1 MNQKKIKIMRKL
13 SLISFVVITFF
24 SFSFAELEV
33 PKLTQRVT
41 DFAGILTAEQIKS
54 LEYKLQKFEEE
65 TSNQIAILIIPSL
78 EDEDIN
84 DFSMKVVEKNK
95 LGQAG
100 KDNGVLF
107 LIAIQDRK
115 MRLEVGYGL
124 EGALPDVLCDQIL
137 RNIVR
142 PKFRQ
147 GDYYGGINAG
157 IDAIISAT
165 KGEFKANP
173 RERPETNIGMIIA
186 FIIIGFVLLTFFGSL
201 IGGSRHYSIRSG
213 RYDSTLFWLWLLSSM
228 GERRRS
234 RGSWGGWWTGGG
246 FSGGGGWSGGGGS
259 FGGGGASSS
268 W

>member
-1 MNQKKIKIMRKL
+1 MLRL
-13 SLISFVVITFF
+13 SFVLFFVISLF

-33 PKLTQRVT
+33 PKLTQRVS
-41 DFAGILTAEQIKS
+41 DFAGILTPEQVKS

-78 EDEDIN
+78 EGEDIN

-95 LGQAG
+95 LGQAE
-100 KDNGVLF
+100 KDNGILF

-124 EGALPDVLCDQIL
+124 EGSLPDVLCDQIL

-142 PKFRQ
+142 PRFRQ

-165 KGEFKANP
+165 KGEFKADP
-173 RERPETNIGMIIA
+173 RKKPETNIGLILA
-186 FIIIGFVLLTFFGSL
+186 LIIIGFVLLTFFASL
-201 IGGSRHYSIRSG
+201 VSGVRHYSIRSG

-228 GERRRS
+228 GERRRGG
-234 RGSWGGWWTGGG
+234 GSWGGWTSGSFG
-246 FSGGGGWSGGGGS
+246 GGGGWSGGGGS

>member
-1 MNQKKIKIMRKL
+1 MKRFYL
-13 SLISFVVITFF
+13 SLLFLFC
-24 SFSFAELEV
+24 FAFGFAGIEV

-41 DFAGILTAEQIKS
+41 DLAGILTAEQINA
-54 LEYKLQKFEEE
+54 LEYKLARFEDE
-65 TSNQIAILIIPSL
+65 TTNQIAVLIIPSL
-78 EDEDIN
+78 EGEDLE
-84 DFSMKVVEKNK
+84 DFSIRVVEKNK

-107 LIAIQDRK
+107 LIAVQDRK

-124 EGALPDVLCDQIL
+124 EGALPDAVCDQIL

-147 GDYYGGINAG
+147 GDYYGGIDAG

-165 KGEFKANP
+165 KGEFKADP
-173 RERPETNIGMIIA
+173 REKTGTKVGTILA
-186 FIIIGFVLLTFFGSL
+186 LIIIGFVLLAFFGS
-201 IGGSRHYSIRSG
+201 IISSVRHYSVHSG
-213 RYDSTLFWLWLLSSM
+213 GHDSTLLWLWLLGSM
-228 GERRRS
+228 SERRR
-234 RGSWGGWWTGGG
+234 GGGGYWGGWSSGGG
-246 FSGGGGWSGGGGS
+246 FGGGGWSGGGGS

>member
-1 MNQKKIKIMRKL
+1 MRRFCL
-13 SLISFVVITFF
+13 SLLFLFCF
-24 SFSFAELEV
+24 AFAFAELEV

-41 DFAGILTAEQIKS
+41 DLAGILTAEQIKA
-54 LEYKLQKFEEE
+54 LEYKLAKFEDE
-65 TSNQIAILIIPSL
+65 TTNQIAILIIPSL
-78 EDEDIN
+78 EGEDLE
-84 DFSMKVVEKNK
+84 DFSIKVVEKNK

-107 LIAIQDRK
+107 LIAVQDRK

-124 EGALPDVLCDQIL
+124 EGALPDALCDQIL

-165 KGEFKANP
+165 KGEFKADP
-173 RERPETNIGMIIA
+173 RKKVETKVGTILALIIV
-186 FIIIGFVLLTFFGSL
+186 GFVLLAFFGS
-201 IGGSRHYSIRSG
+201 IISSVRHYSVHSKG
-213 RYDSTLFWLWLLSSM
+213 QDSTLLWLWLLSSM
-228 GERRRS
+228 SERRK
-234 RGSWGGWWTGGG
+234 GGGYWGGWSSGGG
-246 FSGGGGWSGGGGS
+246 FGGGGWSGGGGS

>member
-1 MNQKKIKIMRKL
+1 MRRL
-13 SLISFVVITFF
+13 FLISLQIILLL

-33 PKLTQRVT
+33 PKLTQRVN
-41 DFAGILTAEQIKS
+41 DFAGILTAEQINL
-54 LEYKLQKFEEE
+54 LERKLQKFEEE
-65 TSNQIAILIIPSL
+65 TSNQIAVLIIPSL
-78 EDEDIN
+78 DGEDIN
-84 DFSMKVVEKNK
+84 DFSIRVAEKNK
-95 LGQAG
+95 IGQAG

-165 KGEFKANP
+165 KGEFKADP
-173 RERPETNIGMIIA
+173 RKRPETNIGAILILIIIA
-186 FIIIGFVLLTFFGSL
+186 FVLLTFFASL
-201 IGGSRHYSIRSG
+201 TSRVRHYSIRSG
-213 RYDSTLFWLWLLSSM
+213 RYDSTLFWLWLLGSM
-228 GERRRS
+228 TERRKGG
-234 RGSWGGWWTGGG
+234 GSFGGWT
-246 FSGGGGWSGGGGS
+246 GGGWSGGGGS